1 MRAAVFQGYRLA
13 GEGAIEHH
21 ALAEQSAREQFAADI
36 LGEGGDVPLVED
48 ERRVARGHLRG
59 GLA

>member
-21 ALAEQSAREQFAADI
+21 ALAEQSAREQFAA
-36 LGEGGDVPLVED
+36 VNW
-48 ERRVARGHLRG
+48 R
-59 GLA
+59 